1 MDIFNKKCF
10 PIIVID
16 KNCFD
21 TKFFAGKVL
30 NKGFLFVCKIRLTE
44 RNPVVNTTKL
54 EK

>member
-1 MDIFNKKCF
+1 MGIFNEKYF

-30 NKGFLFVCKIRLTE
+30 NKSFFFVFLFA
-44 RNPVVNTTKL
+44 KL
-54 EK
+54 D